1 MQLYDHSLSPNC
13 RKVRVY
19 CAEKGIQLAL
29 RPVDLL
35 GGEQRGPEFLQRNPF
50 GAIPILELDDGTVI
64 PESLT
69 IIEYLEELHP
79 APPLLGHD
87 PLSRALVRAWERR
100 AELGVILQG
109 TRRFLHSS
117 PYFAAR
123 GVEQNPKVVEEA
135 GGVLRA
141 RLSLFDAHLQH
152 SEWLTENFSLADISL
167 MVGIDFIAQSD
178 FPLDPAWTHLTR
190 WYETIKQRPS
200 AGA

>member
-64 PESLT
+64 PESLA

-79 APPLLGHD
+79 TPSLLGHD
-87 PLSRALVRAWERR
+87 PLSQALVRAWERR

-117 PYFAAR
+117 PYFAER
-123 GVEQNPKVVEEA
+123 GVEQNPTVVEEA

-152 SEWLTENFSLADISL
+152 SEWLTEDFSLADISL
-167 MVGIDFIAQSD
+167 MVGIDFIGQSD
-178 FPLDPAWTHLTR
+178 FQLDPAWTHLAR
-190 WYETIKQRPS
+190 WYETMQQRPS
-200 AGA
+200 ARA

>member
-1 MQLYDHSLSPNC
+1 MQLYDHPLSPNC

-79 APPLLGHD
+79 ALPLLGHD

-123 GVEQNPKVVEEA
+123 GVEQNPKVVVEA

-167 MVGIDFIAQSD
+167 MVGIDFIGQSD
-178 FPLDPAWTHLTR
+178 FQLDPAWTHLTR
-190 WYETIKQRPS
+190 WHETMQQRPS

>member
-64 PESLT
+64 PESLA
-69 IIEYLEELHP
+69 IIEYLEELQP
-79 APPLLGHD
+79 APSLLGHD

-117 PYFAAR
+117 PYFAER

-152 SEWLTENFSLADISL
+152 SEWLTEDFSLADISL
-167 MVGIDFIAQSD
+167 MVGIDFIGQSD
-178 FPLDPAWTHLTR
+178 FQLDSAWTHLAR
-190 WYETIKQRPS
+190 WYETMQQRPS